1 MGAMMRPSPRIWP
14 AFVALAAS
22 HAYCISAPVST
33 ASGLAQDLLAHQRLL
48 FLPIVLFI
56 YYFVAWLMVGRDPG
70 RGTIVPRYQ
79 PPVNLSPAA
88 VRYVAMAGTDHK
100 SVAAVLL
107 ELALKKCVS
116 IQPEDSK
123 FRITRLVEKPPADL
137 APEELVVF
145 QKLFHPKTEYG
156 PADLVNDGTYDPE
169 QVVYMCPDNS
179 AFNSNLV
186 AYIQQSLTKRFE
198 GKYFTRNLRFVAWG
212 GGVSILLCL
221 LSASMIKSS
230 QSVLFLVAWFL
241 FGALILGSVFAAV
254 TVSLFKDVITGR
266 LNPLR
271 MLPAFLALAVFLFGF
286 TMVLRT
292 IAHSS
297 TWVFAAVLVLVVV
310 LNVVWACLLRAPTE
324 LGRRTM
330 DEIAGFKQFLA
341 SVELDRLKELNDPRF
356 TPGLLNQFLPYAV
369 ALDLKERWGDE
380 FAASM
385 TATAA
390 K

>member
-1 MGAMMRPSPRIWP
+1 MGAMMRPSLRIWP
-14 AFVALAAS
+14 VFVALAAS
-22 HAYCISAPVST
+22 HAWCISGPVST
-33 ASGLAQDLLAHQRLL
+33 ASGLTQDLLTHQRLL
-48 FLPIVLFI
+48 VLPIALFI
-56 YYFVAWLMVGRDPG
+56 YYFVAWLMVGRDPR

-79 PPVNLSPAA
+79 PPPNLSPAA
-88 VRYVAMAGTDHK
+88 VRYIAMAGTDHK

-107 ELALKKCVS
+107 ELALNKCVS
-116 IQPEDSK
+116 IQPENGK

-145 QKLFHPKTEYG
+145 QKLFYPNTEYG
-156 PADLVNDGTYDPE
+156 PSDLVNDGTYDPE
-169 QVVYMCPDNS
+169 HVVYVRPDNS

-186 AYIQQSLTKRFE
+186 AYIEQSLTKRFE
-198 GKYFTRNLRFVAWG
+198 GKYFTRHLGLVAWG

-230 QSVLFLVAWFL
+230 QSVLFLAAWFL

-254 TVSLFKDVITGR
+254 TLSLFKDVITGR
-266 LNPLR
+266 LHPLR
-271 MLPAFLALAVFLFGF
+271 MLPAFLALVVFLFGF
-286 TMVLRT
+286 TIVLRT

-324 LGRRTM
+324 LGRRTL

-356 TPGLLNQFLPYAV
+356 TPGLLNQFLPYSV
-369 ALDLKERWGDE
+369 ALDLKEPWGDE

-385 TATAA
+385 MATAA